1 MVTSQRT
8 TFRTHW
14 ELRWDL
20 SIWIHGNWSSI
31 EDQAPRT
38 WSWWESRLTYMNPSV
53 CSLKILSF
61 QQIFSST
68 GTADAIFMVNV
79 TCGRIHLWDKICWGS
94 AEILSRINLLVIGYT
109 HSFHE
114 KVEITKSWWAT
125 VQSAKVSSLCYV
137 HYFEIVYSH
146 SFVLYLC
153 FFSGLMLIIWRTNL
167 GGPNSL
173 RGQLH
178 PLGDDWRHRGRTS
191 FLQVFSCWWAMS
203 FGKSDRPHEI
213 TITDACW
220 WVMSLISDI
229 LNVSTGTN
237 RCPLLECQWCIPP
250 NQFMFLCLEACGS
263 FIILESIEVGLPSEH
278 RWHDVQYFTNKL
290 LLSSVFNQYYRKKA
304 CRNA

>member
-1 MVTSQRT
+1 MVTSQWT

-94 AEILSRINLLVIGYT
+94 AEILSRINLLVIRYT

-114 KVEITKSWWAT
+114 KVEITKCWWAT
-125 VQSAKVSSLCYV
+125 VQSTKVSSLCYV

-146 SFVLYLC
+146 FFVLYLF

-173 RGQLH
+173 CGQLH

-203 FGKSDRPHEI
+203 FGEEWSTAWDNNYWCLLVSNESHIRHSECFNRYEPMPFVGMPMMYPTQSIHVPMPWSMWFFYYIGIYRSWPSKWTQVTWCTVLHQQAFVI
-213 TITDACW
+213 
-220 WVMSLISDI
+220 IS
-229 LNVSTGTN
+229 V
-237 RCPLLECQWCIPP
+237 
-250 NQFMFLCLEACGS
+250 
-263 FIILESIEVGLPSEH
+263 
-278 RWHDVQYFTNKL
+278 
-290 LLSSVFNQYYRKKA
+290 
-304 CRNA
+304 